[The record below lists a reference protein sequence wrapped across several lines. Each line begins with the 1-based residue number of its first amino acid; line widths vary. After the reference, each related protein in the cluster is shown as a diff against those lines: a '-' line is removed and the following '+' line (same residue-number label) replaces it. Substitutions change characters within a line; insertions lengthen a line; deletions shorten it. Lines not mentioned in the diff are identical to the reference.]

1 MPARIETNDGQV
13 VVREDPRTLPVA
25 ACVDVVVL
33 GGGVAGLAAA
43 LAAAETGSRVLII
56 ERGNCLGGTATAGMM
71 ALFYTPY
78 RCAHGIPKRIFDR
91 LIEAGGAFPGEVISF
106 DHEVFKSVAFEMV
119 TEQHISL
126 LLHTICA
133 DVIMQGNR
141 VCGLVI
147 ENKGT
152 RSAVLGKMFVDASGD
167 ADIAARAGAR
177 LMRGR
182 DTDQK
187 MRPMSLLFRIGGIDV
202 DALLTYVR
210 AHPEEF
216 AKDPNQMMLDIGG
229 KNIRIF
235 GFFGLVEEAKR
246 QGYLF
251 EDCHYFRI
259 EAVMPER
266 GTALVNTVRIYD
278 VDGTNPDDVTRAE
291 IEGRRQQRKLLEFA
305 RAFVPGF
312 ERTYVVDTASHIGV
326 RETRRIEGDYVLTEE
341 DIVGALHFA
350 DSIGVDSNRQ
360 NPKGPRHSPDGM
372 EGSESD
378 IETRQMVA
386 TLFTYEI
393 PYRCLLPQGIEGVI
407 MAGRTISANHE
418 ADGYTRNQPA
428 CMVTGQA
435 AGVAAALAARAGSD
449 ARDLNVQE
457 IQAGLRRFGTT
468 LHVGEVAD

>member
-187 MRPMSLLFRIGGIDV
+187 MRPMSLLFRIGGIGMVVCAFLGIVLMPPRPSHYPWRRWIDTSLESPDDIRDWPAAPV
-202 DALLTYVR
+202 FPGRTYR
-210 AHPEEF
+210 AGPRSVVVLIT
-216 AKDPNQMMLDIGG
+216 AADIG
-229 KNIRIF
+229 
-235 GFFGLVEEAKR
+235 
-246 QGYLF
+246 
-251 EDCHYFRI
+251 
-259 EAVMPER
+259 
-266 GTALVNTVRIYD
+266 
-278 VDGTNPDDVTRAE
+278 
-291 IEGRRQQRKLLEFA
+291 
-305 RAFVPGF
+305 
-312 ERTYVVDTASHIGV
+312 
-326 RETRRIEGDYVLTEE
+326 
-341 DIVGALHFA
+341 
-350 DSIGVDSNRQ
+350 
-360 NPKGPRHSPDGM
+360 
-372 EGSESD
+372 
-378 IETRQMVA
+378 
-386 TLFTYEI
+386 
-393 PYRCLLPQGIEGVI
+393 
-407 MAGRTISANHE
+407 SANK
-418 ADGYTRNQPA
+418 
-428 CMVTGQA
+428 
-435 AGVAAALAARAGSD
+435 
-449 ARDLNVQE
+449 
-457 IQAGLRRFGTT
+457 
-468 LHVGEVAD
+468 